1 MASSHERVNFFSDA
15 RANRVRSAARLL
27 KARPKRDALVRYS
40 DRVGEASGKHGAIAS
55 RSVSLSLSLGL
66 PSIALVRMSAHEK
79 VEWLWSAH
87 DG

>member
-40 DRVGEASGKHGAIAS
+40 DRVGEALGEARSDRVTIGIA
-55 RSVSLSLSLGL
+55 
-66 PSIALVRMSAHEK
+66 
-79 VEWLWSAH
+79 
-87 DG
+87 